1 MIMQKL
7 SLFDQAEDEYT
18 LYILPLATGDF
29 AVIFKDAITV
39 VDHKED
45 AIRLAKQATENTDFE
60 ALMIYEDGT
69 IGQAFDPDE
78 GLALN
83 PEFVDFLEQREK
95 DRPAAQPFDALIDDI
110 EANRRE
116 RL

>member
-1 MIMQKL
+1 MQKL

-18 LYILPLATGDF
+18 LYILPLVTGDF
-29 AVIFKDAITV
+29 AVIFKDSITV

-45 AIRLAKQATENTDFE
+45 AVRLAKQATENTDFE
-60 ALMIYEDGT
+60 ALMVYDDGT

-83 PEFVDFLEQREK
+83 PAFVEFLEQREQNK
-95 DRPAAQPFDALIDDI
+95 PAAQAYDDVIGDI